1 MAISINN
8 KNVGGRP
15 SKQPSRQRVEYA
27 IKSTQSMRMAAEYI
41 NLSYQTFR
49 KYAKQYELWTPLP
62 SSKGVRKRNS
72 TKVSPYDLKKILTGE
87 NPSPFRETV
96 LLKKALNEAYLEQKC
111 SECGYD
117 CTNILDKTPPLV
129 IDFLDKDHNNT
140 KLDNLRVLCLNC
152 IYTLASTQK
161 GWYRHRDVPLV
172 IAIDELLQKDI
183 TIQTSIDEFENIEPI
198 STTSETDILVP
209 PAPASSNTLIES
221 PELEYIPFEE
231 FQKTLD
237 N

>member
-172 IAIDELLQKDI
+172 IAIDELPSWNCPQCQGSLTVIEMSPLDI
-183 TIQTSIDEFENIEPI
+183 TSELPI
-198 STTSETDILVP
+198 
-209 PAPASSNTLIES
+209 ASSDTLIES

>member
-117 CTNILDKTPPLV
+117 CT
-129 IDFLDKDHNNT
+129 
-140 KLDNLRVLCLNC
+140 
-152 IYTLASTQK
+152 QK

-183 TIQTSIDEFENIEPI
+183 TIQTNIDEFEAIP
-198 STTSETDILVP
+198 TTSTSELPI
-209 PAPASSNTLIES
+209 ASSDTLIES

>member
-1 MAISINN
+1 
-8 KNVGGRP
+8 
-15 SKQPSRQRVEYA
+15 
-27 IKSTQSMRMAAEYI
+27 MAAEYI

-49 KYAKQYELWTPLP
+49 KYAKLYDLWTPLP
-62 SSKGVRKRNS
+62 SSAGVRKRNS
-72 TKVSPYDLKKILTGE
+72 TKVSPYDLKKILSGE

-96 LLKKALNEAYLEQKC
+96 LLKKAFKEAYLEQKC

-117 CTNILDKTPPLV
+117 CSTILHKTPPLV

-140 KLDNLRVLCLNC
+140 KIDNLRVLCLNC
-152 IYTLASTQK
+152 IYLLASTQK

-172 IAIDELLQKDI
+172 IAVDELLQKDI
-183 TIQTSIDEFENIEPI
+183 TINTAIDDIVSDEAIL
-198 STTSETDILVP
+198 TTSETDSIVP
-209 PAPASSNTLIES
+209 PAPASSDTLIES

>member
-1 MAISINN
+1 MAISVNN
-8 KNVGGRP
+8 KDKGGRP
-15 SKQPSRQRVEYA
+15 AKQPSRQRVEYA

-49 KYAKQYELWTPLP
+49 KYAKLYDLWEPLP
-62 SSKGVRKRNS
+62 SSAGVRKRNS

-96 LLKKALNEAYLEQKC
+96 LLKKAFKEAYLEQKC

-117 CTNILDKTPPLV
+117 CGDITDKTPPLV

-152 IYTLASTQK
+152 IYLLASTQK

-172 IAIDELLQKDI
+172 IAVDELLEKDI
-183 TIQTSIDEFENIEPI
+183 TISTAIDEIETV
-198 STTSETDILVP
+198 STTSERDIVTP
-209 PAPASSNTLIES
+209 PAPASSNTLNDS

-237 N
+237 T